1 MNNFLHAPNLSL
13 RIFDFNDIYISL
25 ARTYVRK
32 TKLSNKSK
40 PWMTLHLREKIH
52 TRNCLR
58 WTICQNRQEWINTCH
73 GVLRLSTRS
82 RRKLERSRSRCIVE
96 FRQPKYV
103 EGLNGSR
110 VSMSHEGRSITDIKS
125 KNSKFINKYAR
136 VSRLSMS
143 RAHQVNN
150 SRNVS
155 THHML
160 SSWSWQ
166 HSAFIS
172 QVTWSFGP
180 PRITIH
186 IQLILFTC
194 PLRTHLVGC
203 HNHSITKTWKISK

>member
-1 MNNFLHAPNLSL
+1 MSKQTGVDQYLPWSPKAINEDKAESWKDLLQDA
-13 RIFDFNDIYISL
+13 
-25 ARTYVRK
+25 
-32 TKLSNKSK
+32 LSNSDS
-40 PWMTLHLREKIH
+40 
-52 TRNCLR
+52 
-58 WTICQNRQEWINTCH
+58 QNTWKVIQ
-73 GVLRLSTRS
+73 
-82 RRKLERSRSRCIVE
+82 
-96 FRQPKYV
+96 
-103 EGLNGSR
+103 GLNGSP

-125 KNSKFINKYAR
+125 KNSEFINKYAR

-172 QVTWSFGP
+172 QVTWSFGL

-194 PLRTHLVGC
+194 SLRTHLVGC